1 MTGSDALLGPLLAI
15 VYKDQPSSPS
25 LSAILIGRHG
35 ISESVNMTISPKSRF
50 YSACLNLPEEQRTSM
65 VRKAIAI
72 SCLRTFSNMELAIKS
87 HLTFST
93 QENQL
98 FDWDETTAGNIASRM
113 VPAIGR
119 YPADIGRAI
128 LDTGVL
134 SPKFIKSSVI
144 DIIYQDSPLTNDLN
158 NELVYLFGHQLEHLF
173 DPLAEYSPETT
184 EMLYTPPAYPPMQR
198 PSDTDLVQSVC
209 EELFSIHSH
218 FTTDLLNLL
227 QDFLI
232 PLRVKVLNGDVPG
245 VNMRILNIIFP
256 PTIDEVV
263 RVNNIFYEALD
274 LALPYGSYEVIKAC
288 GISIPYFY
296 KACMRHEAT
305 TKNFSANLRQHYD
318 LIMAN
323 TRTLGRFTIN
333 RIESIIHCSLH
344 LTKIKMVLDRL
355 VKLVQW
361 RDDEIANV
369 EEFYQSAVGTI
380 DSFGKESFIS
390 PYDNRIFTPT
400 GKLLVEI
407 SKGWPKELEYGWIN
421 RRVVTIFD
429 AVGIMQDQQDI
440 LNVVFVFTD
449 SVVVI
454 KPQEAISVTSDSEI
468 HKPSVADMLMHSM
481 INSVPLP
488 NLPELNVVGWA
499 PIDNVYMAEVEGAQS
514 LAMYITGAGFTKP
527 AMESSN
533 LELFRLISPD
543 VTASS
548 IVNFL
553 SKAKIMNKTQPF
565 HLFLNQQQHFSIFAT
580 IQEYQ
585 GYVNEVRKCPI
596 AIFANMH
603 IPDTILDTH
612 GLVACIGTQIID
624 PEHVSITVMSK
635 LAYNTHEIV
644 LKKEFS
650 AAISSQVSR
659 LYSLYFA
666 SSNPFATEMTIK
678 NNSSIVNHLIKYAT
692 TPRKQTKLKS
702 NKLRVTIKEP
712 DEPNLKRQPSL
723 RQRLSPVSMFNKISY
738 RVSQDLLRK
747 ESNSK
752 ANSKKRRAF
761 SFLQGTGTQK
771 TPLPPD
777 AGDQG
782 RSDKTISTISLPA
795 PRITPKPS
803 LSQIRHSCPV
813 PSGVAAI
820 TITPI
825 RAAKVTATTSTKLST
840 STHVT
845 PLVPPQHKLSK
856 PKLLTSVKLTPSQQD
871 LVEKR
876 NTSLSDLL
884 APAPPQEHLNHT
896 ERLGASQDADSV
908 ASSRF
913 SNAVKDSERVSDSVS
928 DHSTSRSS
936 LVPAA
941 VTGQMATVNSVV
953 SVANCFT
960 DKADKEN
967 TAHIEGL
974 TAISLDKT
982 GSFITVSDMTSIGA
996 GATSGKGYRVSG
1008 SNHSSQKSA
1017 NHSISVEEWYQDL
1030 VANNRSSLG
1039 SSLDSVPGIDAIET
1053 TFEDEDED
1061 EAAEGADALTDLTE
1075 SMRNLTEFIGDKH
1088 SPHSR
1093 SEDSVLLADDFSY
1106 LAGMVSSTEQN
1117 NVSRTGSLY
1126 PDIRES
1132 SLLFLGNYN
1141 QARNDPVTKQI
1152 SIESLGAFASI
1163 QQQQM
1168 SMTRSHESHD
1178 TSVERIMET
1187 RRYKPGQLYNGSQ
1200 RPGENSV
1207 VIISDD
1213 EDKDLSLYQDCDD
1226 DSTGDIASIL
1236 RVNQQIVQNNA
1247 GRTAA
1252 KTPSPAQQV
1261 LGHVTPQLS
1270 ATELKLQA
1278 LTVNIE
1284 GLARGAEE
1292 HGAGALATELNR
1304 VSATILHLYKGTR
1317 GLATLPASAAMLT
1330 PSDQQRV
1337 ANVERGNRTL
1347 LMAGLW
1353 TLVATGNASKGSRDM
1368 IQAYLDIEWD
1378 RRTILHEKMGPA
1390 IPPQLWQV

>member
-1 MTGSDALLGPLLAI
+1 
-15 VYKDQPSSPS
+15 
-25 LSAILIGRHG
+25 
-35 ISESVNMTISPKSRF
+35 
-50 YSACLNLPEEQRTSM
+50 M

-87 HLTFST
+87 QLTFST
-93 QENQL
+93 HENQL
-98 FDWDETTAGNIASRM
+98 FDWDETTAGNVASRM

-184 EMLYTPPAYPPMQR
+184 EMLYTPPTYPPMQR

-232 PLRVKVLNGDVPG
+232 PLRVKVLSGDIPG
-245 VNMRILNIIFP
+245 VNMRILNTIFP

-305 TKNFSANLRQHYD
+305 TRNFSANLRQHYD

-361 RDDEIANV
+361 RDDEVANI

-429 AVGIMQDQQDI
+429 AVGIMQDQQDVH
-440 LNVVFVFTD
+440 NVVFVFTD

-454 KPQEAISVTSDSEI
+454 KPQEAISITSDSGI
-468 HKPSVADMLMHSM
+468 HRPSVADMLMHSM

-514 LAMYITGAGFTKP
+514 LAMYITGAGFTKS
-527 AMESSN
+527 ATESSN

-580 IQEYQ
+580 VQEYQ

-603 IPDTILDTH
+603 IPDTILETH
-612 GLVACIGTQIID
+612 DLVACIGTQIFD
-624 PEHVSITVMSK
+624 TEHVSITVMSK

-644 LKKEFS
+644 LKTEFS
-650 AAISSQVSR
+650 AAIASQVSR

-666 SSNPFATEMTIK
+666 SSNPFAAEMTIK
-678 NNSSIVNHLIKYAT
+678 NNSSIANYLIKYAT
-692 TPRKQTKLKS
+692 APRKQMKLKS

-712 DEPNLKRQPSL
+712 NEPNLKRQPSL
-723 RQRLSPVSMFNKISY
+723 RQRLSPV
-738 RVSQDLLRK
+738 
-747 ESNSK
+747 
-752 ANSKKRRAF
+752 
-761 SFLQGTGTQK
+761 T
-771 TPLPPD
+771 
-777 AGDQG
+777 
-782 RSDKTISTISLPA
+782 
-795 PRITPKPS
+795 
-803 LSQIRHSCPV
+803 
-813 PSGVAAI
+813 
-820 TITPI
+820 
-825 RAAKVTATTSTKLST
+825 AKVTTTTSTT
-840 STHVT
+840 PNPSTHVT
-845 PLVPPQHKLSK
+845 PLLSSQHKLSK
-856 PKLLTSVKLTPSQQD
+856 PKLLTSTKLTSSQQN
-871 LVEKR
+871 LVEKGK
-876 NTSLSDLL
+876 TSFSDVF
-884 APAPPQEHLNHT
+884 ASAPPQEHLNHT
-896 ERLGASQDADSV
+896 ERVGASQNADSV

-913 SNAVKDSERVSDSVS
+913 SHAIKDSERVSDTGSV
-928 DHSTSRSS
+928 HNTSRSS
-936 LVPAA
+936 LVPVA
-941 VTGQMATVNSVV
+941 VTGQMTTINSVV
-953 SVANCFT
+953 SVASWST
-960 DKADKEN
+960 DKAGKDN
-967 TAHIEGL
+967 TTHIEDL
-974 TAISLDKT
+974 TAISLDTT
-982 GSFITVSDMTSIGA
+982 GSFITVSDLTSIGA
-996 GATSGKGYRVSG
+996 GATSDKGYSASDSNNSIQKS
-1008 SNHSSQKSA
+1008 SNH
-1017 NHSISVEEWYQDL
+1017 NISVEEWYQDL
-1030 VANNRSSLG
+1030 VANNRDSLG

-1088 SPHSR
+1088 SPPSC

-1132 SLLFLGNYN
+1132 SVLFLGNYN
-1141 QARNDPVTKQI
+1141 QARDDPVTKQT

-1163 QQQQM
+1163 QQQQQQQM
-1168 SMTRSHESHD
+1168 PRSYESHD
-1178 TSVERIMET
+1178 TSVERIIET
-1187 RRYKPGQLYNGSQ
+1187 RRYKPGQVYSGPQ
-1200 RPGENSV
+1200 RPGDNSV

-1213 EDKDLSLYQDCDD
+1213 EDEDLSFYHDCND
-1226 DSTGDIASIL
+1226 DSTGDIDSIL
-1236 RVNQQIVQNNA
+1236 RVNQQMIVHQHN
-1247 GRTAA
+1247 TA
-1252 KTPSPAQQV
+1252 KTPSPAQHL
-1261 LGHVTPQLS
+1261 LGQATPQLS
-1270 ATELKLQA
+1270 ATELKLRA
-1278 LTVNIE
+1278 LTVNLE
-1284 GLARGAEE
+1284 GLARGAEDR
-1292 HGAGALATELNR
+1292 GAGALAAELNR
-1304 VSATILHLYKGTR
+1304 VSATTLHLYKGTR
-1317 GLATLPASAAMLT
+1317 GLATLPATVAMLT

-1353 TLVATGNASKGSRDM
+1353 TLVAITGHTNKGSRAM

>member
-1 MTGSDALLGPLLAI
+1 MIGSDALLGPLLAV

-25 LSAILIGRHG
+25 LSTILIGRHG
-35 ISESVNMTISPKSRF
+35 ISESVNMTISPRSRF

-65 VRKAIAI
+65 VRKAIAV
-72 SCLRTFSNMELAIKS
+72 SCLRTFSNMDLAIKS
-87 HLTFST
+87 RLTFST
-93 QENQL
+93 HENQL
-98 FDWDETTAGNIASRM
+98 FDWDETTAGNIASQM
-113 VPAIGR
+113 IPAIGR

-158 NELVYLFGHQLEHLF
+158 NELVYLFGHQLENLF

-184 EMLYTPPAYPPMQR
+184 EMLYTPPTYPPMQR
-198 PSDTDLVQSVC
+198 PSDTELVQSVC

-232 PLRVKVLNGDVPG
+232 PLRVKVLSGDVPG
-245 VNMRILNIIFP
+245 VNMRILNSIFP

-263 RVNNIFYEALD
+263 RVNNIFYEALS

-318 LIMAN
+318 LIMAS
-323 TRTLGRFTIN
+323 TRALGRFTIN

-361 RDDEIANV
+361 RDDEVANV

-380 DSFGKESFIS
+380 DSFGKESCIS
-390 PYDNRIFTPT
+390 PYDNRIFTST

-429 AVGIMQDQQDI
+429 AVGVMQDQPDI

-454 KPQEAISVTSDSEI
+454 KPQEPISVTSDSGI

-488 NLPELNVVGWA
+488 NMPELNVVGWA
-499 PIDNVYMAEVEGAQS
+499 PIENVYMAEVEGAQS
-514 LAMYITGAGFTKP
+514 LAMYITGAGFVKSDTD
-527 AMESSN
+527 SSN

-548 IVNFL
+548 IINFL

-580 IQEYQ
+580 VQEYQ
-585 GYVNEVRKCPI
+585 GYVNEVKKCPI

-603 IPDTILDTH
+603 IPDNTLDAH
-612 GLVACIGTQIID
+612 GLVACIGTQIFD
-624 PEHVSITVMSK
+624 TEHVSITVMSK
-635 LAYNTHEIV
+635 LAYNIHKIV
-644 LKKEFS
+644 LKTEFS
-650 AAISSQVSR
+650 AAIASQVSH
-659 LYSLYFA
+659 LYSLYFT
-666 SSNPFATEMTIK
+666 SSNPLAVDMAIK
-678 NNSSIVNHLIKYAT
+678 SNSSIAKHLIKYAA

-702 NKLRVTIKEP
+702 SKLRVTIKEP
-712 DEPNLKRQPSL
+712 DKSDLSRRPSL
-723 RQRLSPVSMFNKISY
+723 RQRLSPVSMLNKISY

-747 ESNSK
+747 DSNSK
-752 ANSKKRRAF
+752 ANSKKHRAR
-761 SFLQGTGTQK
+761 SFLQSGGSSTQM
-771 TPLPPD
+771 TPLPPNRND
-777 AGDQG
+777 RGHSNRA
-782 RSDKTISTISLPA
+782 ISTVSLPA
-795 PRITPKPS
+795 PRVTPKPS
-803 LSQIRHSCPV
+803 ETQIRHSCPV
-813 PSGVAAI
+813 PSAVAGI
-820 TITPI
+820 TIAPVRTAKAT
-825 RAAKVTATTSTKLST
+825 AAASAAPST
-840 STHVT
+840 STNVT
-845 PLVPPQHKLSK
+845 PLLLPQHKSSK
-856 PKLLTSVKLTPSQQD
+856 PKLLISTNLTLSQQN
-871 LVEKR
+871 LVEKPKS
-876 NTSLSDLL
+876 SLSNVA
-884 APAPPQEHLNHT
+884 APTPPHEHINHT
-896 ERLGASQDADSV
+896 KQSGSSQDANSA
-908 ASSRF
+908 ASSHG
-913 SNAVKDSERVSDSVS
+913 SNAVKESERVSDTFSG
-928 DHSTSRSS
+928 HNTSRSS
-936 LVPAA
+936 LLPAV
-941 VTGQMATVNSVV
+941 VTGQRTATNSVV
-953 SVANCFT
+953 SVAGWST

-967 TAHIEGL
+967 TTHIEDL
-974 TAISLDKT
+974 TAISLDT
-982 GSFITVSDMTSIGA
+982 TRSFITVSDMTSLGA
-996 GATSGKGYRVSG
+996 DATSDKGYSD
-1008 SNHSSQKSA
+1008 NSSSDSVQKSSD
-1017 NHSISVEEWYQDL
+1017 HSISVKEWYQDL
-1030 VANNRSSLG
+1030 VANNRSSLD
-1039 SSLDSVPGIDAIET
+1039 SSLDSVPGIDAIES
-1053 TFEDEDED
+1053 TFEEEDED
-1061 EAAEGADALTDLTE
+1061 EAAEGADVLTDLTE
-1075 SMRNLTEFIGDKH
+1075 SMRNLTEFISEKH
-1088 SPHSR
+1088 SPHPR
-1093 SEDSVLLADDFSY
+1093 SDDSVLLADDFSY

-1117 NVSRTGSLY
+1117 DISRTGSLY
-1126 PDIRES
+1126 PDMRES
-1132 SLLFLGNYN
+1132 SVLFLGNY
-1141 QARNDPVTKQI
+1141 AHGHDDAAPKHS
-1152 SIESLGAFASI
+1152 SIESLGAFASV
-1163 QQQQM
+1163 QQQQQV

-1187 RRYKPGQLYNGSQ
+1187 RRYKPGQSYSGAQSS
-1200 RPGENSV
+1200 GKTGV

-1213 EDKDLSLYQDCDD
+1213 EDLSVYHDCDD
-1226 DSTGDIASIL
+1226 DSSSGIDSIL
-1236 RVNQQIVQNNA
+1236 RVNQQLAKHNA
-1247 GRTAA
+1247 ERTTP

-1261 LGHVTPQLS
+1261 LGQATPQLS
-1270 ATELKLQA
+1270 VTELKLRA
-1278 LTVNIE
+1278 LTVNLE
-1284 GLARGAEE
+1284 GLA
-1292 HGAGALATELNR
+1292 HGAGALASELNR
-1304 VSATILHLYKGTR
+1304 VSAVTLHLYKGTR
-1317 GLATLPASAAMLT
+1317 GLMALPVNVPKLT

-1353 TLVATGNASKGSRDM
+1353 TLVAATADSPGKESRTM